1 LRERGR
7 IDPRAGDDDHA
18 RRGNPLLR
26 LRECL
31 DHAPQQVPAD
41 ARAADGDDA
50 DLHVVA
56 VTELV
61 TQRGAIGEVGGIE
74 AGDVAREG
82 EVLARPVAHPRQLW
96 PERVGDDVIV
106 VADIDRAVAEPREA
120 RDVLDHLRVVVRGD
134 ESLALLAVGHR

>member
-1 LRERGR
+1 
-7 IDPRAGDDDHA
+7 
-18 RRGNPLLR
+18 
-26 LRECL
+26 
-31 DHAPQQVPAD
+31 VPAD